1 MTWLTV
7 RTLHLPAQDTQPTS
21 FKWLSMEYGSL
32 WLSAADMEL
41 RNSYMYGVDVIFHQQ
56 LLQVSLWH
64 CMAGVLLRP
73 L

>member
-1 MTWLTV
+1 VTV
-7 RTLHLPAQDTQPTS
+7 MIDT
-21 FKWLSMEYGSL
+21 
-32 WLSAADMEL
+32 ADMEL

-64 CMAGVLLRP
+64 CMARVLLRP